1 VPEIQGGKTMSVY
14 KRGDKAVFYMNFTV
28 DSVRVTR
35 STGKFTKKEAKL
47 VEAVEKK
54 RMMVDGALSPREKAA
69 RMLLST
75 AIQRV
80 YDERW
85 KDNKD
90 GLKSQRIAERLM
102 DITGDI
108 PISKI
113 DEEVIKRLIR
123 KLEGSGIKGA
133 TINRYLATI
142 KTLLRHHRQPWE
154 HIKLK
159 KESKGRI
166 RVISREEMLTVM
178 ELLRGA
184 EQQGKKPYY
193 TEAADL
199 VEVLMDTGCR
209 LSEVLK
215 KFTYTGNINYQINLM
230 TLNETKNGESRSVP
244 MTRRVRGIFEER
256 QYINKV
262 KPFKITV
269 DEAERAWKWVRTMMG
284 LEMDEEFVIHALRH
298 TCASRLVNAGIDL
311 YVVCR
316 WLGHS
321 SIQITERYAHL
332 SPDKLV
338 TAMGALDDRNL

>member
-1 VPEIQGGKTMSVY
+1 MAVY
-14 KRGDKAVFYMNFTV
+14 KRGDKQVFYMNFTV
-28 DSVRVTR
+28 DGVRVTR

-54 RMMVDGALSPREKAA
+54 RMMVDGALSPRERAA
-69 RMLLST
+69 RMLLSV
-75 AIQRV
+75 AIQKV

-90 GLKSQRIAERLM
+90 GLKSQRTAERLM
-102 DITGDI
+102 DIIGDI

-113 DEEVIKRLIR
+113 DEEVIKRLIS

-133 TINRYLATI
+133 TVNRYLASI

-166 RVISREEMLTVM
+166 RVISREEILTAL

-184 EQQGKKPYY
+184 ELQGKKPYY

-199 VEVLMDTGCR
+199 VEVLVDTGCR

-215 KFTYTGNINYQINLM
+215 KFTYKDCINYTSNLM
-230 TLNETKNGESRSVP
+230 TVTETKNGKIRSLP
-244 MTRRVRGIFEER
+244 MTKRVKRIFEER
-256 QYINKV
+256 QHINKA
-262 KPFKITV
+262 KPFSITV
-269 DEAERAWKWVRTMMG
+269 HEAERAWKWVRAEMG
-284 LEMDEEFVIHALRH
+284 LIGDSEFVIHSLRH
-298 TCASRLVNAGIDL
+298 TCASKLVNAGVDL
-311 YVVCR
+311 YVVCK

-332 SPDKLV
+332 NPDKFV
-338 TAMGALDDRNL
+338 HAVDVLDSKS

>member
-1 VPEIQGGKTMSVY
+1 MAVY
-14 KRGDKAVFYMNFTV
+14 KRGDKGVFYMNFTV
-28 DSVRVTR
+28 DGVRVTR

-69 RMLLST
+69 RMPLSL
-75 AIQRV
+75 AIKKV

-90 GLKSQRIAERLM
+90 GLKSQRTAERLM

-113 DEEVIKRLIR
+113 DEDVVKRLIS
-123 KLEGSGIKGA
+123 KLEASGIEGA
-133 TINRYLATI
+133 TVNRYLATL

-159 KESKGRI
+159 KENKGRI
-166 RVISREEMLTVM
+166 RVISKEEELKIV

-184 EQQGKKPYY
+184 EGLGKCSYY

-199 VEVLMDTGCR
+199 IEVLLDTGCR

-215 KFTYTGNINYQINLM
+215 KFTYKDCISYTSNLM
-230 TLNETKNGESRSVP
+230 TVTETKNGKIRSLP
-244 MTRRVRGIFEER
+244 MTKRVKRIFEER
-256 QYINKV
+256 QHINKV
-262 KPFKITV
+262 KPFSITV
-269 DEAERAWKWVRTMMG
+269 DEAERAWKWLRAKMG
-284 LEMDEEFVIHALRH
+284 LEADSEFVIHALRH
-298 TCASRLVNAGIDL
+298 TCASRLVNAGVDL
-311 YVVCR
+311 YVVCK

-332 SPDKLV
+332 NPDKLV
-338 TAMGALDDRNL
+338 HAVEVLE